1 MKRYKYD
8 QLRKAQQEKLYYKM
22 YKAGK
27 NWIVMGLTV
36 VGMGIL
42 FPSLAKADD
51 QEETLNTEV
60 VQEDLKSDQNQGM
73 DNSENELRQLGPE
86 EVIETDK
93 QVQNSTSVV
102 AEQANE
108 NTSEAL
114 ADNEQVVSTD
124 LSADAQVATVS
135 QETPQIEQSTPR

>member
-1 MKRYKYD
+1 MCEISVKRYKYD

-27 NWIVMGLTV
+27 NLIVMGFTV
-36 VGMGIL
+36 VGVGIL

-60 VQEDLKSDQNQGM
+60 VQEDLKSDQNQGI
-73 DNSENELRQLGPE
+73 DNTENELRQLGPE

-108 NTSEAL
+108 NISEVL
-114 ADNEQVVSTD
+114 EDNEQVVSTD
-124 LSADAQVATVS
+124 LSADAQVETV
-135 QETPQIEQSTPR
+135 

>member
-36 VGMGIL
+36 VGVGIL

-73 DNSENELRQLGPE
+73 DN
-86 EVIETDK
+86 T
-93 QVQNSTSVV
+93 
-102 AEQANE
+102 
-108 NTSEAL
+108 
-114 ADNEQVVSTD
+114 
-124 LSADAQVATVS
+124 
-135 QETPQIEQSTPR
+135 